1 MLRATAAKV
10 KAALEPPPTPPP
22 LRAPRGSSLPFNEC
36 SETSRCYSEAPS
48 GIRSF
53 KSPTD
58 PAKQVLSFHSFGAQ
72 EDTEV

>member
-36 SETSRCYSEAPS
+36 SETSRCYSEAP
-48 GIRSF
+48 
-53 KSPTD
+53 TD